1 MLIAFADIAA
11 WMLTSRDEGKIVVW
25 AMIGAAAGVYLFFRG
40 FRMLQ
45 FKRLVLN
52 TPLSKVRSASMGL
65 VEVSGMAIGPQT
77 IPAGITGDPCYYYRA
92 TAWELRQSGNSR
104 QWKQVASE
112 SLFVPFFLQDDT
124 GRMLVNAQ
132 GADMDVHRNFKDE
145 FGGSFFSSTDMPM
158 GSVQDFMLRYGIAGR
173 HVRLEEYCIKPEYP
187 LFVLGTLGE
196 SHARARMLPERH
208 VSATLSSINL
218 RWRSGPIANGVWQ
231 MFGGT
236 PGMQIELNRSAV
248 GFLLQP
254 PVQAP
259 GQSQSVRPAM
269 SPSSQHSQVAASAA
283 PPAASSWSSV
293 SMDEVH
299 PPRTGAQIAA
309 STSVAQMDQPR
320 DVSDVAATQPLR
332 ESASRSLADMP
343 PLEESPTAG
352 FDLNASVAI
361 GKGDNGAP
369 FTISCESQRE
379 LVRALGWKSTACIWG
394 GPALTVT
401 CIYILAL
408 TLGWL

>member
-1 MLIAFADIAA
+1 MLIALADLAA
-11 WMLTSRDEGKIVVW
+11 WVITSRDEGKIVVW
-25 AMIGAAAGVYLFFRG
+25 AMIGATAGVYLFFRG

-65 VEVSGMAIGPQT
+65 VELSGMAIGPQT

-112 SLFVPFFLQDDT
+112 SLFVPFFLRDDT
-124 GRMLVNAQ
+124 GRRLVNAQ

-196 SHARARMLPERH
+196 SHVRARMVPESH
-208 VSATLSSINL
+208 ASATSSIDL
-218 RWRSGPIANGVWQ
+218 RFRSGPIGNGVWQ
-231 MFGGT
+231 IFGGT
-236 PGMQIELNRSAV
+236 RGTQIELNRPTVQFS
-248 GFLLQP
+248 LQSLR
-254 PVQAP
+254 
-259 GQSQSVRPAM
+259 QSQLGHPAM
-269 SPSSQHSQVAASAA
+269 APITQHSQVAAS
-283 PPAASSWSSV
+283 PSVPVASSWSSV

-299 PPRTGAQIAA
+299 PPRAGVQIAA
-309 STSVAQMDQPR
+309 STSVAQMDR
-320 DVSDVAATQPLR
+320 TGDVSQVATAQPLH
-332 ESASRSLADMP
+332 ESASASLPDMP
-343 PLEESPTAG
+343 PLEDSPTAG

-394 GPALTVT
+394 GPVLTVT